1 MNATSTLA
9 GICAAAAAALAAAPL
24 CRAASH
30 RPRPLPARGGV
41 TIDRPP
47 RRPRRSVVVAAVIAA
62 GAVTIAIA
70 GAGPAALVAA
80 ATVGAATARRRRAR
94 IAAAAA
100 IEEAMPAAIELLVVC
115 LHAGLTPTQALG
127 ELARDGPAP
136 VRPAFAA
143 VERRLHRGTGFADA
157 LAELTART
165 GASALALVTALSTAV
180 RDGLPLA
187 PVLDRL
193 SDDAHAR
200 RRRAGEA
207 AARRLPV
214 RLSFPLVA
222 CTLPSFVLLS
232 IAPAVLGALS
242 SVRGSAP

>member
-1 MNATSTLA
+1 
-9 GICAAAAAALAAAPL
+9 
-24 CRAASH
+24 
-30 RPRPLPARGGV
+30 
-41 TIDRPP
+41 
-47 RRPRRSVVVAAVIAA
+47 VVAAASIA
-62 GAVTIAIA
+62 GAVTVAVA
-70 GAGPAALVAA
+70 GVGPTVLLAACTL
-80 ATVGAATARRRRAR
+80 GAAIGHRRRGRA
-94 IAAAAA
+94 AAAAA
-100 IEEAMPAAIELLVVC
+100 IEAAMPAAIELLVVC

-127 ELARDGPAP
+127 ELARDAPAA
-136 VRPAFAA
+136 VRPAFLA

-157 LAELTART
+157 LSELSAHC
-165 GASALALVTALSTAV
+165 GSAALALVTALSTAV

-242 SVRGSAP
+242 TVRGSAP